1 MHNQPAGRLPGGA
14 VRQARIP
21 VTSQGGRGLTQPH
34 HLLKWEQSC
43 LAAQCPHA
51 AAAHCCRVC
60 RPCCR
65 LLLTPELWPDADDTV
80 KDFSSKI
87 GVTMTFNLDYNA

>member
-1 MHNQPAGRLPGGA
+1 
-14 VRQARIP
+14 
-21 VTSQGGRGLTQPH
+21 
-34 HLLKWEQSC
+34 